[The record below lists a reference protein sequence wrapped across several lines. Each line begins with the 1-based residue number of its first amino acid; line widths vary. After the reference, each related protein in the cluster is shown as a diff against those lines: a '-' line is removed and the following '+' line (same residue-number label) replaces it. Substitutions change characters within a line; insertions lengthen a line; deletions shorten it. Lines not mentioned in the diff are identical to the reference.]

1 LIHRIEAIKTDEFYV
16 GKVISIIDIV
26 KETHQAL
33 HGNDKSYYSI
43 PDDRAT
49 VAQELLL
56 FENSRPE
63 EIEKIADSLFRETRI
78 TLKTKWSDSVI
89 YERYV
94 KQLKQMFD
102 EAFKG
107 EAEVTVTGL
116 AALLARTIPAAL
128 HSMAKSYIIAFVVIS
143 ILMLLLVGNVK
154 LGLLS
159 MCPNLLPIFM
169 VMGLISLCGIP
180 LDINSLFIGSIAIG
194 LVVDDTI
201 HFVYNFRKYLDET
214 GSPQSAIRETFLGTG
229 RALLMT
235 SIILSMHFFVL
246 LSASLKH
253 SSNFGLFT
261 GIVIIFALLSDF
273 LLAPALLLLATKNKP
288 TRTAR
293 R

>member
-1 LIHRIEAIKTDEFYV
+1 
-16 GKVISIIDIV
+16 
-26 KETHQAL
+26 
-33 HGNDKSYYSI
+33 
-43 PDDRAT
+43 
-49 VAQELLL
+49 
-56 FENSRPE
+56 
-63 EIEKIADSLFRETRI
+63 
-78 TLKTKWSDSVI
+78 
-89 YERYV
+89 
-94 KQLKQMFD
+94 
-102 EAFKG
+102 
-107 EAEVTVTGL
+107 
-116 AALLARTIPAAL
+116 
-128 HSMAKSYIIAFVVIS
+128 
-143 ILMLLLVGNVK
+143 MLLLVGNVK